1 MDEWTKNQYPCVTL
15 CDDRENMAKPLKIL
29 FLLQDLCFGG
39 TQRQTLELARRLD
52 RNLFSPSMLTLTGKT
67 DLDQVAVEAGIAV
80 RHLGGSRRVALLFFL
95 SLRNALREAAPDI
108 LVPCTALPNIWGR
121 IWGRYLRVPVIIGTC
136 RGGGALACQ
145 HEVLLWRLAH
155 HMICN
160 SSELYIKLQRLGVP
174 AARLTYIANG
184 VDSALFMPAPV
195 PLSGRGPVILC
206 VARLVEDKNHHTLLR
221 AFKEVLQSVPE
232 ARLRL
237 VGDGPEEANLRRW
250 VGEHGMSGSVDF
262 FPGGTD
268 MRPHYAQA
276 CVFALSSVRE
286 GQPNVILEAM
296 ACGLPVCATAA
307 GGIPDMVEEN
317 ITGFLSPVKDHAGL
331 GHNCARLLADARRC
345 ESMGGAGRIRVE
357 REFSFGAMVEA
368 HQQLFTRLWEAG

>member
-1 MDEWTKNQYPCVTL
+1 MT
-15 CDDRENMAKPLKIL
+15 KPLKIL

-67 DLDQVAVEAGIAV
+67 DLDQVAVEADITV
-80 RHLGGSRRVALLFFL
+80 RHLGVSRRVAPLFFL
-95 SLRNALREAAPDI
+95 NLRNAIREAAPDI

-136 RGGGALACQ
+136 RGGSALACQ
-145 HEVLLWRLAH
+145 HEALLWRLTH

-160 SSELYIKLQRLGVP
+160 STELYIKLQRLGVP
-174 AARLTYIANG
+174 ATRLTYIANG

-195 PLSGRGPVILC
+195 PLSGREPVILC

-221 AFKEVLQSVPE
+221 AFKEVLQSIPE

-276 CVFALSSVRE
+276 RVFALSSVRE

-296 ACGLPVCATAA
+296 ACGLPVCATSV

-317 ITGFLSPVKDHAGL
+317 ITGFLSPAKDHAGL
-331 GHNCARLLADARRC
+331 GHNCVRLLADARRC

>member
-1 MDEWTKNQYPCVTL
+1 
-15 CDDRENMAKPLKIL
+15 MAKPLKIL

-67 DLDQVAVEAGIAV
+67 DLDQVAVEAGIPV
-80 RHLGGSRRVALLFFL
+80 RHLGRGRGVAPLFFL
-95 SLRNALREAAPDI
+95 NLCNALKEAAPDI

-121 IWGRYLRVPVIIGTC
+121 IWGRYLRVPLIVGTC
-136 RGGGALACQ
+136 RGGSALACQ

-160 SSELYIKLQRLGVP
+160 SSELYIKLQRLGLP

-184 VDSALFMPAPV
+184 VDTALFAPA

-206 VARLVEDKNHHTLLR
+206 VARLAEDKNHLTLLR
-221 AFKEVLQSVPE
+221 AFREVLQSVPE

-237 VGDGPEEANLRRW
+237 VGDGPEEAALRRW
-250 VGEHGMSGSVDF
+250 VGERGMSGSVDF
-262 FPGGTD
+262 FPGETD

-276 CVFALSSVRE
+276 RVFALSSVRE

-296 ACGLPVCATAA
+296 ACGLPVCATAV

-317 ITGFLSPVKDHAGL
+317 VTGFLSPAKDCSAL

-368 HQQLFTRLWEAG
+368 HQQLFARLREAG